1 MEKTQY
7 LYKVI
12 TVFGLDMENIHR
24 KLEDVLNKE
33 NSELELKHI
42 IETNTSTPYRDWETA
57 SRESSE
63 KT

>member
-42 IETNTSTPYRDWETA
+42 IETNTSIIIIWEI
-57 SRESSE
+57 
-63 KT
+63 